1 MRSLRLLALKDLLD
15 RYWAVIK
22 ASWQIR
28 HQLEVPARSSDEI
41 AFLPAAL
48 ELQEKPPSPL
58 PRLTAWLLIIFF
70 VIAVLWA
77 VFGKIDIV
85 AVAHGKIVPDER
97 VKLIQALDSAKIQAI
112 HVEDG
117 QLVKQGQLLIE
128 LDATTRIADY
138 QRTYEMLI
146 SMQLQQAR
154 NQALLDAIKRKQLPI
169 LIKPADASAAAYL
182 SAQKLLNSQYREFT
196 VKIAAEQLEI
206 AKRQAELE
214 AAKDQVEK
222 LEQTLPIAKQKE
234 ADYVDLLKDGYVS
247 KHNYLAQQQSR
258 IEQEQDLAV
267 YRNKVRES
275 QEGILGSEKRKEF
288 IVAELRRSTLQELHE
303 TAQKIIQLEQ
313 ELIKLASQKQ
323 LMRLTAPIAGY
334 IQQLS
339 VHTIGG
345 VVTAAQTLMV
355 IVPIDNAIEAEV
367 WLENK
372 DVGFVNPGQEA
383 TVKIETFPYSRY
395 GTIKG
400 SVQTVSSDAVSDEKK
415 GLIFHSQIALAKNSI
430 QIENKTVNLSPGM
443 AVTVEIKTGKRR
455 LIEYFLSPL
464 IQYTSESLK
473 ER

>member
-1 MRSLRLLALKDLLD
+1 
-15 RYWAVIK
+15 
-22 ASWQIR
+22 
-28 HQLEVPARSSDEI
+28 
-41 AFLPAAL
+41 
-48 ELQEKPPSPL
+48 
-58 PRLTAWLLIIFF
+58 
-70 VIAVLWA
+70 
-77 VFGKIDIV
+77 
-85 AVAHGKIVPDER
+85 
-97 VKLIQALDSAKIQAI
+97 
-112 HVEDG
+112 
-117 QLVKQGQLLIE
+117 
-128 LDATTRIADY
+128 
-138 QRTYEMLI
+138 
-146 SMQLQQAR
+146 
-154 NQALLDAIKRKQLPI
+154 
-169 LIKPADASAAAYL
+169 
-182 SAQKLLNSQYREFT
+182 
-196 VKIAAEQLEI
+196 
-206 AKRQAELE
+206 
-214 AAKDQVEK
+214 
-222 LEQTLPIAKQKE
+222 
-234 ADYVDLLKDGYVS
+234 
-247 KHNYLAQQQSR
+247 
-258 IEQEQDLAV
+258 
-267 YRNKVRES
+267 
-275 QEGILGSEKRKEF
+275 
-288 IVAELRRSTLQELHE
+288 
-303 TAQKIIQLEQ
+303 
-313 ELIKLASQKQ
+313 
-323 LMRLTAPIAGY
+323 MRLTAPIAGY